1 MLKKLLSLIFAVL
14 VMLSLASCGNSNAGK
29 DDSWKNKNSNE
40 LTEKEKEKAS
50 DYVNKMFEGSK
61 SF

>member
-14 VMLSLASCGNSNAGK
+14 VMLSLASCGNNNAGK